1 MPDWSVEDTSY
12 MAEAIQLAK
21 QGLYTTEPNPRV
33 GCVVVKG
40 GEVVGRG
47 FHYRAGEGHAE
58 VNALKQAGEAARG
71 ATAYVTLEPCSHYGR
86 TPPCAEGLINAGI
99 ARVVS
104 AMQDP
109 NPEVAGRGIQML
121 QSAGIECSTGLL
133 GKQAAELNPG
143 FIKRMETGLPWVR
156 VKLAMSL
163 DGRTAMSSGESQWIT
178 GSAAR
183 GDVQRLRARSSAI
196 VTGIGSIQIDDS
208 SLTIRE
214 TELGLENATDIVKQ
228 QPLRVVLDNSGKMDS
243 GAKILQQPGRTL
255 WVTQGERDMPH
266 AEVLAAQ
273 QCDGQI
279 DLEWLLRHLASSE
292 QCNEV
297 LVEAGA
303 TLAGAF
309 VEAGLVDELVVYM
322 ASTILGS
329 NARPLLHLPLDQMNQ
344 QLRLSMTDCRQLGD
358 DLRMTYCFLDSV
370 SSSCNTSRNNVA
382 NEVSV

>member
-1 MPDWSVEDTSY
+1 VPDWSVEDTAY
-12 MAEAIQLAK
+12 MAEAIQLAR
-21 QGLYTTEPNPRV
+21 QGLYTTAPNPRV
-33 GCVVVKG
+33 GCVLVKA

-58 VNALKQAGEAARG
+58 VNALKQAGKAALG

-86 TPPCAEGLINAGI
+86 TPPCAEGLINAGVT
-99 ARVVS
+99 RVVS

-109 NPEVAGRGIQML
+109 NPEVAGRGMKML
-121 QSAGIECSTGLL
+121 QQAGIACSVGLL
-133 GKQAAELNPG
+133 DKQAAELNPG
-143 FIKRMETGLPWVR
+143 FIKRMETGMPWVR

-178 GSAAR
+178 GAAAR
-183 GDVQRLRARSSAI
+183 GDVQRLRAKSSAI
-196 VTGIGSIQIDDS
+196 ITGIGSIQIDDS
-208 SLTIRE
+208 SLTVRE
-214 TELGLENATDIVKQ
+214 SELGLDNAADIVKQ
-228 QPLRVVLDNSGKMDS
+228 QPLRVVLDNSGKMDP
-243 GAKILQQPGRTL
+243 GAKILQQSGRTL
-255 WVTQGERDMPH
+255 WVTQGERDMPN
-266 AEVLAAQ
+266 ADVLTAQ

-279 DLEWLLRHLASSE
+279 DLQWLLRHLASSE

-322 ASTILGS
+322 APAILGS
-329 NARPLLHLPLDQMNQ
+329 NARPLLQLPLDKMGQ

-358 DLRMTYCFLDSV
+358 DLRMTYRFHDNKGSFDSN
-370 SSSCNTSRNNVA
+370 SHHNA
-382 NEVSV
+382 AKEVSV

>member
-1 MPDWSVEDTSY
+1 

-21 QGLYTTEPNPRV
+21 QGLYTTAPNPRV
-33 GCVVVKG
+33 GCILVKN

-58 VNALKQAGEAARG
+58 VNALKQAGNAANG

-86 TPPCAEGLINAGI
+86 TPPCAEGLINSGVT
-99 ARVVS
+99 RVVS

-121 QSAGIECSTGLL
+121 QLAGIECSVGLL
-133 GKQAAELNPG
+133 SKQAAELNPG

-178 GSAAR
+178 GAAAR

-208 SLTIRE
+208 SLTVRE
-214 TELGLENATDIVKQ
+214 AELGLENAKDIVKQ
-228 QPLRVVLDNSGKMDS
+228 QPIRVVLDNSGKMDA

-255 WVTQGERDMPH
+255 WVTQGEYDMPN
-266 AEVLAAQ
+266 ADVLIAQ
-273 QCDGQI
+273 QCGGQI
-279 DLEWLLRHLASSE
+279 DLQWLLRHLASAE

-309 VEAGLVDELVVYM
+309 VKAGLVDELIVYM
-322 ASTILGS
+322 APTILGS
-329 NARPLLHLPLDQMNQ
+329 NARPLLELPLDKMDQ
-344 QLRLSMTDCRQLGD
+344 QLRLSMTDCRKLGD
-358 DLRMTYCFLDSV
+358 DTRMTYSFLKCASV
-370 SSSCNTSRNNVA
+370 SCNTSRNDAA